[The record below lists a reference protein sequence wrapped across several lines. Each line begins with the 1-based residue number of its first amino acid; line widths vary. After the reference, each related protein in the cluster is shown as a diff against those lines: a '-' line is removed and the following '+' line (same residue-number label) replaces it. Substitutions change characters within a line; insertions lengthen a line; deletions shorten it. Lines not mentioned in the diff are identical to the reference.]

1 MKKKKRIK
9 WENIMIILISIGG
22 LILLRDFITLATSRI
37 GYTRLGIVS
46 VTGVLV
52 FLKVCIEELVYE
64 D

>member
-22 LILLRDFITLATSRI
+22 LLLLRDFITLATSRI
-37 GYTRLGIVS
+37 GYTRLGVASAI
-46 VTGVLV
+46 GVLI
-52 FLKVCIEELVYE
+52 FLKICIEELVYE

>member
-22 LILLRDFITLATSRI
+22 LLLLKDFITLATNRI
-37 GYTRLGIVS
+37 GYTRLGLAS
-46 VTGVLV
+46 VIGVLI

>member
-9 WENIMIILISIGG
+9 WENIIIILISIVG
-22 LILLRDFITLATSRI
+22 LLLLKDFITLATSRI
-37 GYTRLGIVS
+37 GYTRLGVVS
-46 VTGVLV
+46 VIGVLM